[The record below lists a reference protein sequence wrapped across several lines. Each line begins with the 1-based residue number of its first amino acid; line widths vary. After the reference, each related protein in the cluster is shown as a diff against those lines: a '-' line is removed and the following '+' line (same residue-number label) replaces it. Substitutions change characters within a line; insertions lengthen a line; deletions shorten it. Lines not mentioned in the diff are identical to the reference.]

1 MAVIRSDQSRSV
13 DVTHTF
19 SRGLGVAILPAVAFW
34 LIVGLLV
41 MVLA

>member
-1 MAVIRSDQSRSV
+1 MAAIRPDQRRV

-19 SRGLGVAILPAVAFW
+19 SRGLGVAILPVVAFW